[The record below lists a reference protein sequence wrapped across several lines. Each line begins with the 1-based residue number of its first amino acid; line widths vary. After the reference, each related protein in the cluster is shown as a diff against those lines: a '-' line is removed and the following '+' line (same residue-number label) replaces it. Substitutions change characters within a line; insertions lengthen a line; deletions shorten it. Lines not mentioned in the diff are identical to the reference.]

1 VSRTPKSDEQ
11 EPNPAHAADAG
22 QVWSVDA
29 EGSAILV
36 AQDEAA
42 NVDPS
47 ALAAN
52 MPGADVG
59 VEVAPYAYDG
69 HVPLVLE
76 AHELA
81 GVDAAFDLLTTS
93 HDLFDVPML
102 DTPAA
107 ADDTSTS

>member
-59 VEVAPYAYDG
+59 AYDS
-69 HVPLVLE
+69 HVPLVLDS
-76 AHELA
+76 HELA
-81 GVDAAFDLLTTS
+81 GVDAMLDLLTTS